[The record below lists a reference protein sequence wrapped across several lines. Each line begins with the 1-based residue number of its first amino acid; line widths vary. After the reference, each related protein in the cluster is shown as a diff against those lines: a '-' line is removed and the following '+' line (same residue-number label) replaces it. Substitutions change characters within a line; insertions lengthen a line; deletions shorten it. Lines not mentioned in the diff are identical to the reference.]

1 MSALTDTLAAL
12 NAADTAVQAGLAT
25 VQEALTNLQA
35 QVATL
40 QSAWADQ
47 AGLDALAQVV
57 KDFQSAAEALTTA
70 APLDSGAPPEVDSG
84 APPDA

>member
-1 MSALTDTLAAL
+1 
-12 NAADTAVQAGLAT
+12 
-25 VQEALTNLQA
+25 
-35 QVATL
+35 L

-70 APLDSGAPPEVDSG
+70 AQVDSGAPPEVDSG
-84 APPDA
+84 APPDSSAPLDV

>member
-25 VQEALTNLQA
+25 VQEALTKLQA

-57 KDFQSAAEALTTA
+57 KDFQSAAEALTPPDA
-70 APLDSGAPPEVDSG
+70 QVDSSAPLDSS